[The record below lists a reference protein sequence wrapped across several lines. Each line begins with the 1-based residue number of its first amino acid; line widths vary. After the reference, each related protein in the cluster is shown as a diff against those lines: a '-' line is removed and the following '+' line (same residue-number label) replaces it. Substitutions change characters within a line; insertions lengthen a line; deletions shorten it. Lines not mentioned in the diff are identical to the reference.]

1 MEVRVIQGIE
11 NEFEM
16 LEIRASTKGEAD
28 LLKRFIDEGTRVA
41 SRGHWSATICSP
53 ALSNQ
58 KVIYLNPNQRKLIY
72 DALVDVHIEDVDLSR
87 LLTELVGAD

>member
-1 MEVRVIQGIE
+1 MEVRAIQGIE

-16 LEIRASTKGEAD
+16 IEIRANTKGEAD
-28 LLKRFIDEGTRVA
+28 LLKRLSDEGARVA
-41 SRGHWSATICSP
+41 SRGHWCITICSP
-53 ALSNQ
+53 KLANQ